1 MKNFASANRAAVLVK
16 ASQGALAL
24 ALPSLASMS
33 AYAQSDYPSRSIRV
47 IVPFAPGSAT
57 DILTRHLEQS
67 MSAALGQKIIVEN
80 RAGANGVLGAQVV
93 KSATPDGYTFCM
105 GSTSSH
111 SIVAAMRPNSM
122 PYDIEKDFS
131 PIGLAAMSAKT
142 KMVQL
147 KGPIYARCILV
158 LNIK

>member
-1 MKNFASANRAAVLVK
+1 MKRTTPNLHRRAVLVK

-24 ALPSLASMS
+24 VLPSLATNS
-33 AYAQSDYPSRSIRV
+33 AHAQSDYPSRSIRM

-67 MSAALGQKIIVEN
+67 MSAALGQKIVVEN

-93 KSATPDGYTFCM
+93 KSAAPDGYTFCM

-111 SIVAAMRPNSM
+111 SIVAAIRPNSM
-122 PYDIEKDFS
+122 PTRIRC
-131 PIGLAAMSAKT
+131 LAA
-142 KMVQL
+142 
-147 KGPIYARCILV
+147 
-158 LNIK
+158 